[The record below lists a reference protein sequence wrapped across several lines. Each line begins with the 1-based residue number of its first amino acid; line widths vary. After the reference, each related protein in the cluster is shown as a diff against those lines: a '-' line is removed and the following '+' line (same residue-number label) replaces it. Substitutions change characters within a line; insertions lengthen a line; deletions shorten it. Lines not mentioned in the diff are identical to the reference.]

1 MTEKKA
7 TYYLITH
14 PAYTDSFFL
23 HHYLMDTTLKKGQSI
38 TITDTL
44 FYDTIIH
51 VPGYVYDTLRRVVD
65 TLSQLIP
72 VRNRIIIKHEIRNDT
87 LYVYNRTVVDNLV
100 QRVNDLNLKLSAY
113 ESTINAEKA
122 AKRGWL
128 FASVTTWLVIIILII
143 LKIMSKVR

>member
-23 HHYLMDTTLKKGQSI
+23 HHYLRDTTLKKGQPI

-51 VPGYVYDTLRRVVD
+51 VPSYVYDTVRKVMD
-65 TLSQLIP
+65 TISQLMPIKNK
-72 VRNRIIIKHEIRNDT
+72 VIIKHEISRDT

-100 QRVNDLNLKLSAY
+100 QRMNDLNLKLSAY